1 MMICEGKPA
10 REAAYHK
17 AEARRTRRWSILT
30 ECRTSISLARHTAAA
45 SCAAGSLAVFG
56 KTLHLLLVARAA
68 AVAAAAAAAAAIPR
82 RAKVH
87 RLK

>member
-1 MMICEGKPA
+1 
-10 REAAYHK
+10 
-17 AEARRTRRWSILT
+17 
-30 ECRTSISLARHTAAA
+30 
-45 SCAAGSLAVFG
+45 LAVFG

-68 AVAAAAAAAAAIPR
+68 AVAAAAAAIPR